1 MKIRYLCFAL
11 AAAALLLVGC
21 GKSGKETAPPR
32 TPTTTAPRAQLP
44 SEDQPAL
51 SAGDAALLGIKTPEG
66 DAELAWRDI
75 ETALQNIMLQ
85 PPPETPE
92 NPTKEQL
99 AELKR
104 KQAEKLIAAAEKA
117 RQFYTKF
124 PKHDNA
130 AEAKEQE
137 QGLLTLAARFGDTN
151 ATARLEKLEQTRLD
165 DPNLPEDERLKL
177 RVDRLQRDAGTR
189 ANGDMDV
196 MLTEM
201 EAGTRKLQKEF
212 PKRGELA
219 GLLLQVADAR
229 LDQGDAKKARA
240 LAQEVIAGQPE
251 AELKKEADALI
262 AKLDRVGKPLNIKF
276 KAVDGREVDLAGL
289 KGKVVL
295 IDFWATWCAPCM
307 AELPNVKATFDKL
320 HEKGFEIVGISL
332 DQSVD
337 KLKQVLAREQMSW
350 PQYFEEDGEGNK
362 FAEEFG
368 IHGIP
373 TMWLVDKQGMLR
385 DLNGREKLQEKI
397 EKLLSEN

>member
-1 MKIRYLCFAL
+1 MKIRYVCCAL
-11 AAAALLLVGC
+11 AAAALLLPGC
-21 GKSGKETAPPR
+21 GKSRKETAPPR
-32 TPTTTAPRAQLP
+32 TTTTTRAQLP

-51 SAGDAALLGIKTPEG
+51 SAGDAAVLGIKTPEG
-66 DAELAWRDI
+66 EAELAWREI
-75 ETALQNIMLQ
+75 ETSLQKVMLQ
-85 PPPETPE
+85 VPSEFD
-92 NPTKEQL
+92 NPTKEQI

-104 KQAEKLIAAAEKA
+104 TQAEKLVTAADKA

-124 PKHDNA
+124 PRHDNA

-177 RVDRLQRDAGTR
+177 RVDRLQRDAGAR

-212 PKRGELA
+212 PKSGELA
-219 GLLLQVADAR
+219 GLLLQIADAR

-240 LAQEVIAGQPE
+240 LAQEVVAGQPE
-251 AELKKEADALI
+251 AELKQEANALI
-262 AKLDRVGKPLNIKF
+262 AKLDRVGKPLNVKF

-295 IDFWATWCAPCM
+295 VDFWATWCAPCM
-307 AELPNVKATFDKL
+307 AELPNVKATYDRL

-350 PQYFEEDGEGNK
+350 PQYFEEDREGGNK

-368 IHGIP
+368 IRGIP
-373 TMWLVDKQGMLR
+373 TMWLVDKQGTLR
-385 DLNGREKLQEKI
+385 DLNGREKLEEKVQ
-397 EKLLSEN
+397 KLLAEN

>member
-1 MKIRYLCFAL
+1 M
-11 AAAALLLVGC
+11 
-21 GKSGKETAPPR
+21 
-32 TPTTTAPRAQLP
+32 
-44 SEDQPAL
+44 
-51 SAGDAALLGIKTPEG
+51 LGIKTPEG
-66 DAELAWRDI
+66 EAELAWREI

-85 PPPETPE
+85 LPSEQFD
-92 NPTKEQL
+92 NPTKEQI

-104 KQAEKLIAAAEKA
+104 SQAEKLVAAADKA
-117 RQFYTKF
+117 RQFYTKY

-151 ATARLEKLEQTRLD
+151 ATARLEKVEQARLD
-165 DPNLPEDERLKL
+165 DPNLAEDERLKL
-177 RVDRLQRDAGTR
+177 RVDRLQREASAR
-189 ANGDMDV
+189 ANGDMDL

-201 EAGTRKLQKEF
+201 ETGARKLQKEF
-212 PKRGELA
+212 PKRSELP
-219 GLLLQVADAR
+219 GLLLQIADAR
-229 LDQGDAKKARA
+229 LEQGDAKKART
-240 LAQEVIAGQPE
+240 LAQEAIASQPE
-251 AELKKEADALI
+251 AEVKKEADNLI

-276 KAVDGREVDLAGL
+276 KAVDGREVDLASL

-295 IDFWATWCAPCM
+295 VDFWATWCAPCM
-307 AELPNVKATFDKL
+307 AELPKVKAAYEKL

-350 PQYFEEDGEGNK
+350 PQYFEGDREGNK

-385 DLNGREKLQEKI
+385 DLNGRERLAEKV
-397 EKLLSEN
+397 ENLLAEN

>member
-1 MKIRYLCFAL
+1 MKIRVIWCAL
-11 AAAALLLVGC
+11 VGALLLLGC
-21 GKSGKETAPPR
+21 GNSGKEPAPPR
-32 TPTTTAPRAQLP
+32 VTTNAQR
-44 SEDQPAL
+44 SEEQPAI
-51 SAGDAALLGIKTPEG
+51 SAGDAAVLGIKTPEG
-66 DAELAWRDI
+66 EAELAWREI

-85 PPPETPE
+85 LPSEQFD
-92 NPTKEQL
+92 NPTKEQI

-104 KQAEKLIAAAEKA
+104 SQAEKLVAAADKA
-117 RQFYTKF
+117 RQFYTKY

-151 ATARLEKLEQTRLD
+151 ATARLEKVEQARLD
-165 DPNLPEDERLKL
+165 DPNLAEDERLKL
-177 RVDRLQRDAGTR
+177 RVDRLQREASAR
-189 ANGDMDV
+189 ANGDMDL

-201 EAGTRKLQKEF
+201 ETGARKLQKEF
-212 PKRGELA
+212 PKRSELP
-219 GLLLQVADAR
+219 GLLLQIADAR
-229 LDQGDAKKARA
+229 LEQGDAKKART
-240 LAQEVIAGQPE
+240 LAQEAIASQPE
-251 AELKKEADALI
+251 AEVKKEADNLI

-276 KAVDGREVDLAGL
+276 KAVDGREVDLASL

-295 IDFWATWCAPCM
+295 VDFWATWCAPCM
-307 AELPNVKATFDKL
+307 AELPKVKAAYEKL

-350 PQYFEEDGEGNK
+350 PQYFEGDREGNK

-373 TMWLVDKQGMLR
+373 TMWLVDKQGILR
-385 DLNGREKLQEKI
+385 DLNGRERLAEKV
-397 EKLLSEN
+397 ENLLAQN